1 MPFSRGPLVVKFP
14 LSLQSLG
21 SGAGQVAKRWGP
33 TFNELAG
40 KARAA
45 RAKLVPS
52 SPRGSLRLALLTT
65 LGLTVSLALLAQSPS
80 ANTSAN
86 ASLSTGA
93 SSGDS
98 TQSGTANTGASS
110 SSSNTP
116 TNSGVASGA
125 SAANSS
131 LNDASAEVG
140 VKTMPTP
147 LAKSMPLRAAPTPP
161 SSSAPSPSRPLWG
174 ELTAPQQ
181 LALQPLN
188 LLWSG
193 ITQGQKRKWLALVDN
208 FSSLNPKDQDKLQQ
222 RMQQWASMST
232 QERAQARVIFSQVQ
246 QLSGDDRLSKW
257 QAYEALEPTEKT
269 KLANSTKMLPNS
281 AAISPAPLALHPTA
295 SVNLLFPESFSS
307 TRLETEQLSRKTLL
321 PPKTQ
326 PPSP

>member
-1 MPFSRGPLVVKFP
+1 MPLFRGPLFVKFS
-14 LSLQSLG
+14 LSLLSPG
-21 SGAGQVAKRWGP
+21 SGAGQVAQQCALMLSG
-33 TFNELAG
+33 LA
-40 KARAA
+40 R
-45 RAKLVPS
+45 RVWVPS
-52 SPRGSLRLALLTT
+52 NPRGSLRFALLAT
-65 LGLTVSLALLAQSPS
+65 LGLTASLALLAQAQSPNTSPS
-80 ANTSAN
+80 SNLN
-86 ASLSTGA
+86 A
-93 SSGDS
+93 
-98 TQSGTANTGASS
+98 GASS
-110 SSSNTP
+110 SDATSSSTP
-116 TNSGVASGA
+116 TISSAASVA
-125 SAANSS
+125 SAANASTS
-131 LNDASAEVG
+131 EASAEG
-140 VKTMPTP
+140 GAKTMPTP
-147 LAKSMPLRAAPTPP
+147 LGKSMPLKAASASP
-161 SSSAPSPSRPLWG
+161 SSSAPPPSPSHPLWA

-208 FSSLNPKDQDKLQQ
+208 FSSLNPKDQEKLQQ

-307 TRLETEQLSRKTLL
+307 TRLETEQLSRHTLL
-321 PPKTQ
+321 PPKSQ

>member
-1 MPFSRGPLVVKFP
+1 
-14 LSLQSLG
+14 
-21 SGAGQVAKRWGP
+21 
-33 TFNELAG
+33 
-40 KARAA
+40 
-45 RAKLVPS
+45 
-52 SPRGSLRLALLTT
+52 
-65 LGLTVSLALLAQSPS
+65 
-80 ANTSAN
+80 
-86 ASLSTGA
+86 
-93 SSGDS
+93 
-98 TQSGTANTGASS
+98 
-110 SSSNTP
+110 
-116 TNSGVASGA
+116 
-125 SAANSS
+125 
-131 LNDASAEVG
+131 
-140 VKTMPTP
+140 
-147 LAKSMPLRAAPTPP
+147 
-161 SSSAPSPSRPLWG
+161 LWG

-222 RMQQWASMST
+222 RMHQWASMST

-321 PPKTQ
+321 PPKPQ